1 MFVNHE
7 IHFHIRTTMEVSGIE
22 VTSYT
27 VILTGF
33 VNDSFLKAPIDLCLK
48 KGKRKSKYKYI

>member
-7 IHFHIRTTMEVSGIE
+7 NMTIEVSGIE
-22 VTSYT
+22 VYISSYMYT